1 MLILTLATALACPPL
16 LQSEDARARGPA
28 VMVVSKSERWLG
40 LYREGALQPGA
51 CWPVAFAPGAPEGTK
66 RRRGD
71 LATPEGWYR
80 TTDKPW
86 SSFEGAIA
94 VHYPNAED
102 AAWGLRQGLLSRAQ
116 HDSIKLSVARG
127 TVPDQGTAMGGEILV
142 HGGGSSRDWTLG
154 CVALEDEDLSGL
166 RASLPAGMRGWIWI
180 RP

>member
-1 MLILTLATALACPPL
+1 MLVLLLASALACPPL
-16 LQSEDARARGPA
+16 LAGEEARLDGPA

-40 LYREGALQPGA
+40 LYRGGERVD
-51 CWPVAFAPGAPEGTK
+51 CWPVAFAPGAPQGTK

-80 TTDKPW
+80 TSDKPW
-86 SSFEGAIA
+86 SGFEGAIA

-102 AAWGLRQGLLSRAQ
+102 ADWGLKAGLLSEAQ
-116 HDSIKLSVARG
+116 HEGIRAALAKG
-127 TVPDQGTAMGGEILV
+127 TVPNQGTAMGGELLV

-154 CVALEDEDLSGL
+154 CVALEDEDLDAL
-166 RASLPAGMRGWIWI
+166 RAALPATMRGWIWI

>member
-1 MLILTLATALACPPL
+1 MLVLWFASALACPPHL
-16 LQSEDARARGPA
+16 AQVEGVASGSAL
-28 VMVVSKSERWLG
+28 MVVSKSERWLG
-40 LYREGALQPGA
+40 LYRDGALQGGA

-80 TTDKPW
+80 TSDKPW
-86 SSFEGAIA
+86 SSFAGAIA

-102 AAWGLRQGLLSRAQ
+102 ADRGLREGLISRAQ
-116 HDSIKLSVARG
+116 AEAIRTASARG
-127 TVPDQGTAMGGEILV
+127 EVPDQGTALGGEILV

-154 CVALEDEDLSGL
+154 CVALEDADLKAL
-166 RASLPAGMRGWIWI
+166 RASLPAGKRTWIWI

>member
-1 MLILTLATALACPPL
+1 MLILTFATAMACPPL
-16 LQSEDARARGPA
+16 LQGEDARAAGPA

-40 LYREGALQPGA
+40 LYRAGELVPEA
-51 CWPVAFAPGAPEGTK
+51 CWPVAFAPGAPQGTK

-86 SSFEGAIA
+86 SSFPGAIA
-94 VHYPNAED
+94 VHYPNALD
-102 AAWGLRQGLLSRAQ
+102 AAWGLREGLLSRAQ
-116 HDSIKLSVARG
+116 HEAIKAAVARG
-127 TVPDQGTAMGGEILV
+127 ALPDQGTAMGGEILV

-154 CVALEDEDLSGL
+154 CVALEDEDLGAL
-166 RASLPAGMRGWIWI
+166 RAALPAGMRAWIWI